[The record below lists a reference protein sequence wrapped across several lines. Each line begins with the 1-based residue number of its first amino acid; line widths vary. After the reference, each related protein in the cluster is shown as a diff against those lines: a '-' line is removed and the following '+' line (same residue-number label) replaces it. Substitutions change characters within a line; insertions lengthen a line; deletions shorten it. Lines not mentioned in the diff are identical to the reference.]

1 MEEGSAATA
10 LDSSVVDLV
19 AFLVF
24 SQTNSQTNSH
34 TKGIR
39 HKRPLQEVEKRE
51 EMTRHQK
58 IDCSFCYWVPPKEFD
73 EWYVDEIRP

>member
-10 LDSSVVDLV
+10 LGSSVVDLV

-24 SQTNSQTNSH
+24 SQTNGQTNSH

-39 HKRPLQEVEKRE
+39 HKRPAPVAGGGE
-51 EMTRHQK
+51 EGRDDTT
-58 IDCSFCYWVPPKEFD
+58 PKD
-73 EWYVDEIRP
+73 